1 MYFLAIYQLTV
12 YKAGKLSEDRKRQLD
27 DIGMIWANRH
37 DQQWEE
43 AYDLAKAYFAEH
55 GNLNVPVNHK
65 EHGVNLETWLYSQRK
80 AYKSGKLSIKRQRAL
95 QDIGMQF
102 A

>member
-1 MYFLAIYQLTV
+1 
-12 YKAGKLSEDRKRQLD
+12 
-27 DIGMIWANRH
+27 MIWASRY

-43 AYDLAKAYFAEH
+43 AYSLAKDYFAEH
-55 GNLNVPVNHK
+55 GNLKVPVNHK
-65 EHGVNLETWLYSQRK
+65 ENGVNLETWLYSQRS
-80 AYKSGKLSIKRQRAL
+80 AYKSGKLSIKRQKAL